1 MIERLSVDRFSR
13 MRSIRVNSW
22 RRPSKCIAQLVRIIL
37 AKNWWSLLIRGTAA
51 IVLGAVAVVWRDI
64 SLGNLILVFFGFAL
78 LDGIVAL
85 AGAVRAAEARERW
98 APLLLEA
105 VIGIAAAIFVAV
117 WPGLLTEFTLGYII
131 GAWALLTGVF
141 EIAAGV
147 LLRKHIRREWLL
159 AVSGF
164 ASLLLSALMIA
175 IPLATPSKM
184 AFWLG
189 VYAFIFGSLLIALG
203 FRLRSWVKLDL
214 VRP

>member
-141 EIAAGV
+141 EIAAGA

>member
-1 MIERLSVDRFSR
+1 MA
-13 MRSIRVNSW
+13 
-22 RRPSKCIAQLVRIIL
+22 RPLKCIAQIVRVIL
-37 AKNWWSLLIRGTAA
+37 AKNWWSLLIRGATAIA
-51 IVLGAVAVVWRDI
+51 LGTIVVLWRDI
-64 SLGNLILVFFGFAL
+64 SLGNLVLVFFNFAL
-78 LDGIVAL
+78 LDGLVAL
-85 AGAVRAAEARERW
+85 AGAVRVAEVRERW

-147 LLRKHIRREWLL
+147 LLRRHIRREWLL

-175 IPLATPSKM
+175 IPLASPSQI

-189 VYAFIFGSLLIALG
+189 VYAFIFGSLLIALA
-203 FRLRSWVKLDL
+203 FRLRSWVNLDL
-214 VRP
+214 VQP

>member
-1 MIERLSVDRFSR
+1 MA
-13 MRSIRVNSW
+13 
-22 RRPSKCIAQLVRIIL
+22 RPLKCIAQIVRVIL
-37 AKNWWSLLIRGTAA
+37 AKNWWSLLIRGATAIA
-51 IVLGAVAVVWRDI
+51 LGTIVVLWRDI
-64 SLGNLILVFFGFAL
+64 SLGDLVLVFFNFAL
-78 LDGIVAL
+78 LDGLVAL

-105 VIGIAAAIFVAV
+105 AIGIAAAIFVAV

-147 LLRKHIRREWLL
+147 LLRRHIRREWLL

-164 ASLLLSALMIA
+164 ASLLLSALMIG
-175 IPLATPSKM
+175 IPLASRSQI

-189 VYAFIFGSLLIALG
+189 VYAFIFGSFLIALS

-214 VRP
+214 VQP

>member
-1 MIERLSVDRFSR
+1 MGV
-13 MRSIRVNSW
+13 RV
-22 RRPSKCIAQLVRIIL
+22 IL
-37 AKNWWSLLIRGTAA
+37 AKNWWSLLIRGAAA
-51 IVLGAVAVVWRDI
+51 IALGTIAVLWRDI
-64 SLGNLILVFFGFAL
+64 SLRNLVLVFFNFAL
-78 LDGIVAL
+78 LDGLVAL

-147 LLRKHIRREWLL
+147 LLRRHIRREWLL

-175 IPLATPSKM
+175 IPLASPSQI
-184 AFWLG
+184 AFGLG
-189 VYAFIFGSLLIALG
+189 IYAFIFGSLLIALS

-214 VRP
+214 VQP